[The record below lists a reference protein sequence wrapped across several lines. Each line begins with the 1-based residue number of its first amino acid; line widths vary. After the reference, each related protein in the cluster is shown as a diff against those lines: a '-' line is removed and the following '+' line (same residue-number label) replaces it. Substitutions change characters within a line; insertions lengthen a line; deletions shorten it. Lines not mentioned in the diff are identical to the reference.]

1 MVAVV
6 VEVVVWS
13 SAVKVVW
20 FGDAYA
26 GVGTGRLMAAEG
38 ARVELLL
45 RVGTRTTPVFPCLS
59 AKASRR
65 G

>member
-26 GVGTGRLMAAEG
+26 DAGTGRLMAAEG
-38 ARVELLL
+38 AGGVVAQGRHQDN
-45 RVGTRTTPVFPCLS
+45 PCLS
-59 AKASRR
+59 VP
-65 G
+65 